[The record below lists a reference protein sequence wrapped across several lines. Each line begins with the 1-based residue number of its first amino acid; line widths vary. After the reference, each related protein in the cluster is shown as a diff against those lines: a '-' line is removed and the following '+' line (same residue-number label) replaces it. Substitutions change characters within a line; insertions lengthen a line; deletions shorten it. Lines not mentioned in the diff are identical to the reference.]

1 LCMSLDYIPLE
12 MDSNTIQTNIQAI
25 RDAVPEHVTLVA
37 VSKTQPLDAIAS
49 AYAEGIRDFGEN
61 RVTELVEKADAFP
74 DDIRWHA
81 IGHLQTNKAKIVAPL
96 SHLIHAVDSARIY
109 EALAQHKNA
118 TPLDVL
124 LQVHIAEETS
134 KFGFLEDALR
144 EMFALSGNKTFGNSS
159 IRIKGL
165 MGMATYTKDTTQIS
179 KEFKGL
185 RSLFEELA
193 PSMGADF
200 DTLSMGMSGDW
211 NIAID
216 EGSTMIRVGSAI
228 FGART

>member
-1 LCMSLDYIPLE
+1 
-12 MDSNTIQTNIQAI
+12 MDNNTIQTNIQAI

-61 RVTELVEKADAFP
+61 RVAELVEKADAFP
-74 DDIRWHA
+74 DDVRWHA

-96 SHLIHAVDSARIY
+96 SHLIHAVDSTRIY

-144 EMFALSGNKTFGNSS
+144 EMFALSGNETFGNTS

-165 MGMATYTKDTTQIS
+165 MGMATYTKDTSQIA

-185 RSLFEELA
+185 RSLFDELA
-193 PSMGADF
+193 PTMGTDF

>member
-1 LCMSLDYIPLE
+1 MSLVYILIK
-12 MDSNTIQTNIQAI
+12 MNNNSIQTSLNEI
-25 RDAVPEHVTLVA
+25 RDAIPDHVTLVA
-37 VSKTQPLDAIAS
+37 VSKTQPHDIIAT
-49 AYAEGIRDFGEN
+49 AYAEGVRDFGEN
-61 RVTELVEKADAFP
+61 RVAEMVEKADAFP

-96 SHLIHAVDSARIY
+96 SHLVHAVDSTRIY

-124 LQVHIAEETS
+124 LQVHIADETS
-134 KFGFLEDALR
+134 KFGFLEDELR
-144 EMFALSGNKTFGNSS
+144 ELLALSGNKTFGNTS

-165 MGMATYTKDTTQIS
+165 MGMATYTKDTTQIT
-179 KEFKGL
+179 KEFRGL

-200 DTLSMGMSGDW
+200 NTLSMGMSGDW
-211 NIAID
+211 NIAVD

>member
-1 LCMSLDYIPLE
+1 
-12 MDSNTIQTNIQAI
+12 MDNNTIQTRLNEI
-25 RDAVPEHVTLVA
+25 RDEIPDHVTLVA
-37 VSKTQPLDAIAS
+37 VSKTQPHDIIAT
-49 AYAEGIRDFGEN
+49 AYAEGVRDFGEN
-61 RVTELVEKADAFP
+61 RVAEMVEKADAFP

-96 SHLIHAVDSARIY
+96 SHLVHAVDSTRIY
-109 EALAQHKNA
+109 EALAQHKNNN
-118 TPLDVL
+118 PLDVL

-134 KFGFLEDALR
+134 KFGFLEDELR
-144 EMFALSGNKTFGNSS
+144 QLLDLSGNETFASQS

-165 MGMATYTKDTTQIS
+165 MGMATYIKDTTQIT

-185 RSLFEELA
+185 RSLFDELA

-211 NIAID
+211 NIAVD

-228 FGART
+228 FGSRN

>member
-1 LCMSLDYIPLE
+1 

-37 VSKTQPLDAIAS
+37 VSKTQPLDVIAS

-61 RVTELVEKADAFP
+61 RVAELVEKTDAFP
-74 DDIRWHA
+74 DDVRWHA

-96 SHLIHAVDSARIY
+96 SHLVHAVDSTRIY

-144 EMFALSGNKTFGNSS
+144 EMFALSGNETFGNTS

-165 MGMATYTKDTTQIS
+165 MGMATYTKDTTQIA

>member
-1 LCMSLDYIPLE
+1 MSLVYILTK
-12 MDSNTIQTNIQAI
+12 MDNNTIQTNIQTI

-37 VSKTQPLDAIAS
+37 VSKTQPLDVIAS

-61 RVTELVEKADAFP
+61 RVAELVEKADAFP
-74 DDIRWHA
+74 DDVRWHA
-81 IGHLQTNKAKIVAPL
+81 IGHLQTNKAKTVAPL
-96 SHLIHAVDSARIY
+96 SHLIHAVDSTRIY
-109 EALAQHKNA
+109 EALALHKNPK
-118 TPLDVL
+118 PLDVL
-124 LQVHIAEETS
+124 LQVHIAEESS
-134 KFGFLEDALR
+134 KFGFLEDELR
-144 EMFALSGNKTFGNSS
+144 TLIAMSGNETFGNTS

-165 MGMATYTKDTTQIS
+165 MGMATYTKDTSQIA

-193 PSMGADF
+193 PTMGADF

>member
-1 LCMSLDYIPLE
+1 MSLDYILIK
-12 MDSNTIQTNIQAI
+12 MDNNTIQTNIQAI
-25 RDAVPEHVTLVA
+25 RDAVPDHVTLVA
-37 VSKTQPLDAIAS
+37 VSKTQPLDVIAS

-61 RVTELVEKADAFP
+61 RVAELVEKTDAFP
-74 DDIRWHA
+74 DDVRWHA

-96 SHLIHAVDSARIY
+96 SHLIHAVDSTRIY

-134 KFGFLEDALR
+134 KFGFLEDELR
-144 EMFALSGNKTFGNSS
+144 EMFALSGNETFGNTS

-165 MGMATYTKDTTQIS
+165 MGMATYTKDTTQIA

>member
-1 LCMSLDYIPLE
+1 MSLDYILIK
-12 MDSNTIQTNIQAI
+12 MDNNTIQTNIQAI
-25 RDAVPEHVTLVA
+25 RDAVPDHVTLVA
-37 VSKTQPLDAIAS
+37 VSKTQPLDVIAS

-61 RVTELVEKADAFP
+61 RVAELVEKTDAFP
-74 DDIRWHA
+74 DDVRWHA

-96 SHLIHAVDSARIY
+96 SYLIHAVDSTRIY

-144 EMFALSGNKTFGNSS
+144 EMFALSGNETFGNTS

-165 MGMATYTKDTTQIS
+165 MGMATYTKDTTQIA

>member
-1 LCMSLDYIPLE
+1 MSLDYIPIE

-37 VSKTQPLDAIAS
+37 VSKTQPLDVIAS

-61 RVTELVEKADAFP
+61 RVAELVEKADAFP
-74 DDIRWHA
+74 DDVRWHA

-96 SHLIHAVDSARIY
+96 SHLIHAVDSTRIY

-144 EMFALSGNKTFGNSS
+144 EMFALSGNETFGNTS

-165 MGMATYTKDTTQIS
+165 MGMATYTKDTSQIA

-185 RSLFEELA
+185 RSLFDELA
-193 PSMGADF
+193 PTMGTDF

>member
-1 LCMSLDYIPLE
+1 MSLDYILIK
-12 MDSNTIQTNIQAI
+12 MDNNTIQTNIQAI
-25 RDAVPEHVTLVA
+25 RDTVPEHVTLVA
-37 VSKTQPLDAIAS
+37 VSKTQPLDFIAS

-61 RVTELVEKADAFP
+61 RVAELVEKADAFP
-74 DDIRWHA
+74 DDVRWHA

-96 SHLIHAVDSARIY
+96 SHLIHAVDSTRIY
-109 EALAQHKNA
+109 EALALHKNA

-144 EMFALSGNKTFGNSS
+144 EMFALSGNETFGNTS

-165 MGMATYTKDTTQIS
+165 MGMATYTKDTTQIA

>member
-1 LCMSLDYIPLE
+1 MCMSLDYIPIE

-61 RVTELVEKADAFP
+61 RVAELVEKADAFP
-74 DDIRWHA
+74 DDVRWHA

-96 SHLIHAVDSARIY
+96 SHLIHAVDSTRIY

-144 EMFALSGNKTFGNSS
+144 EMFALSGNETFGNTS

-165 MGMATYTKDTTQIS
+165 MGMATYTKDTSQIA

-185 RSLFEELA
+185 RSLFDELA
-193 PSMGADF
+193 PTMGTDF

>member
-1 LCMSLDYIPLE
+1 MSLDYILIK

-61 RVTELVEKADAFP
+61 RVAELVEKADAFP
-74 DDIRWHA
+74 DDVRWHA

-96 SHLIHAVDSARIY
+96 SHLIHAVDSTRIY

-144 EMFALSGNKTFGNSS
+144 EMFALSGNETFGNTS

-165 MGMATYTKDTTQIS
+165 MGMATYTKDTSQIA

-185 RSLFEELA
+185 RSLFDELA
-193 PSMGADF
+193 PTMGADF

>member
-1 LCMSLDYIPLE
+1 MSLDYILIK
-12 MDSNTIQTNIQAI
+12 MDNNTIQTNIQAI

-61 RVTELVEKADAFP
+61 RVAELVEKADAFP
-74 DDIRWHA
+74 DDVRWHA

-96 SHLIHAVDSARIY
+96 SHLIHAVDSTRIY

-144 EMFALSGNKTFGNSS
+144 EMFALSGNETFGNTS

-165 MGMATYTKDTTQIS
+165 MGMATYTKDTSQIA

-185 RSLFEELA
+185 RSLFDELA
-193 PSMGADF
+193 PTMGADF

>member
-1 LCMSLDYIPLE
+1 MSLDYILTK
-12 MDSNTIQTNIQAI
+12 MNNNTIQTNIDAI
-25 RDAVPEHVTLVA
+25 RDTVPEHVTLVA
-37 VSKTQPLDAIAS
+37 VSKTQPLDVIAS

-61 RVTELVEKADAFP
+61 RVAELVEKADAFP

-81 IGHLQTNKAKIVAPL
+81 IGHLQTNKAKVVAPL
-96 SHLIHAVDSARIY
+96 SHLVHAVDSTRIY
-109 EALAQHKNA
+109 EALAQHKNP

-124 LQVHIAEETS
+124 LQVHIAEESS
-134 KFGFLEDALR
+134 KFGFLEDELRALL
-144 EMFALSGNKTFGNSS
+144 ALSGDGNETFGNTS

-165 MGMATYTKDTTQIS
+165 MGMATYTKDTTQIA

-193 PSMGADF
+193 PSMGTDF

>member
-1 LCMSLDYIPLE
+1 MSLDYILIK
-12 MDSNTIQTNIQAI
+12 MDNNTIQTNIQAI

-61 RVTELVEKADAFP
+61 RVAELVEKTDAFP
-74 DDIRWHA
+74 DDVRWHA

-96 SHLIHAVDSARIY
+96 SHLIHAVDSTRIY

-144 EMFALSGNKTFGNSS
+144 EMFALSGNETFGNTS

-165 MGMATYTKDTTQIS
+165 MGMATYTKDTTQIA

>member
-1 LCMSLDYIPLE
+1 MSLDYILIK
-12 MDSNTIQTNIQAI
+12 MDNNTIQTNIQAI
-25 RDAVPEHVTLVA
+25 RDTVPEHVTLVA
-37 VSKTQPLDAIAS
+37 VSKTQPLDFIAS

-61 RVTELVEKADAFP
+61 RVAELVEKADAFP
-74 DDIRWHA
+74 DDVRWHA

-96 SHLIHAVDSARIY
+96 SHLIHAVDSTRIY

-144 EMFALSGNKTFGNSS
+144 EMFALSGNETFGNTS

-165 MGMATYTKDTTQIS
+165 MGMATYTKDTTQIA

>member
-1 LCMSLDYIPLE
+1 MCMSLDYILIK

-61 RVTELVEKADAFP
+61 RVAELVEKADAFP
-74 DDIRWHA
+74 DDVRWHA

-96 SHLIHAVDSARIY
+96 SHLIHAVDSTRIY

-144 EMFALSGNKTFGNSS
+144 EMFALSGNETFGNTS

-165 MGMATYTKDTTQIS
+165 MGMATYTKDTSQIA

-185 RSLFEELA
+185 RSLFDELA
-193 PSMGADF
+193 PTMGTDF

>member
-1 LCMSLDYIPLE
+1 MSLDYILIK

-61 RVTELVEKADAFP
+61 RVAELVEKADAFP
-74 DDIRWHA
+74 DDVRWHA

-96 SHLIHAVDSARIY
+96 SHLIHAVDSTRIY

-144 EMFALSGNKTFGNSS
+144 EMFALSGNETFGNTS

-165 MGMATYTKDTTQIS
+165 MGMATYTKDTSQIA

-185 RSLFEELA
+185 RSLFDELA
-193 PSMGADF
+193 PTMGTDF

-228 FGART
+228 FG

>member
-1 LCMSLDYIPLE
+1 MSLDYILIK
-12 MDSNTIQTNIQAI
+12 MDNNTIQTNIQAI
-25 RDAVPEHVTLVA
+25 RDAVPDHVTLVA
-37 VSKTQPLDAIAS
+37 VSKTQPLDVIAS

-61 RVTELVEKADAFP
+61 RVAELVEKTDAFP
-74 DDIRWHA
+74 DDVRWHA

-96 SHLIHAVDSARIY
+96 SHLIHAVDSTRIY
-109 EALAQHKNA
+109 EALALHKNA

-144 EMFALSGNKTFGNSS
+144 EMFALSGNETFGNTS

-165 MGMATYTKDTTQIS
+165 MGMATYTKDTTQIA

>member
-1 LCMSLDYIPLE
+1 
-12 MDSNTIQTNIQAI
+12 MDNNTIQTNIQAI
-25 RDAVPEHVTLVA
+25 RDAVPDHVTLVA
-37 VSKTQPLDAIAS
+37 VSKTQPLDVIAS

-61 RVTELVEKADAFP
+61 RVAELVEKTDAFP
-74 DDIRWHA
+74 DDVRWHA

-96 SHLIHAVDSARIY
+96 SHLIHAVDSTRIY

-144 EMFALSGNKTFGNSS
+144 ELFALSGNETFGNTS

-165 MGMATYTKDTTQIS
+165 MGMATYTKDTTQIA
-179 KEFKGL
+179 KEFRGL

>member
-1 LCMSLDYIPLE
+1 MSLDYILIK
-12 MDSNTIQTNIQAI
+12 MDNNTIQTNIQAI
-25 RDAVPEHVTLVA
+25 RDAVPDHVTLVA
-37 VSKTQPLDAIAS
+37 VSKTQPLDVIAS

-61 RVTELVEKADAFP
+61 RVAELVEKTDAFP
-74 DDIRWHA
+74 DDVRWHA

-96 SHLIHAVDSARIY
+96 SHLVHAVDSTRIY

-144 EMFALSGNKTFGNSS
+144 EMFALSGNETFGNTS

-165 MGMATYTKDTTQIS
+165 MGMATYTKDTTQIA
-179 KEFKGL
+179 KEFRGL

>member
-1 LCMSLDYIPLE
+1 MSLDSIPIE

-61 RVTELVEKADAFP
+61 RVAELVEKADAFP
-74 DDIRWHA
+74 DDVRWHA

-96 SHLIHAVDSARIY
+96 SHLIHAVDSTRIY

-144 EMFALSGNKTFGNSS
+144 EMFALSGNETFGNTS

-165 MGMATYTKDTTQIS
+165 MGMATYTKDTSQIA

-185 RSLFEELA
+185 RSLFDELA
-193 PSMGADF
+193 PTMGTDF

>member
-1 LCMSLDYIPLE
+1 
-12 MDSNTIQTNIQAI
+12 MDNNTIQTNIQAI

-61 RVTELVEKADAFP
+61 RVAELVEKADAFP
-74 DDIRWHA
+74 DDVRWHA

-96 SHLIHAVDSARIY
+96 SHLIHAVDSTRIY

-144 EMFALSGNKTFGNSS
+144 EMFALSGNETFGNTS

-165 MGMATYTKDTTQIS
+165 MGMATYTKDTSQIA

>member
-1 LCMSLDYIPLE
+1 MCMSLDYIPIE

-61 RVTELVEKADAFP
+61 RVAELVEKADAFP
-74 DDIRWHA
+74 DDVRWHA

-96 SHLIHAVDSARIY
+96 SHLIHAVDSTRIY

-144 EMFALSGNKTFGNSS
+144 EMFALSGNETFGNTS

-165 MGMATYTKDTTQIS
+165 MGMATYTKDTSQIA

-185 RSLFEELA
+185 RSLFDELA
-193 PSMGADF
+193 PTMGADF

>member
-1 LCMSLDYIPLE
+1 MSLVYILTK
-12 MDSNTIQTNIQAI
+12 MDNNTIQTNIQAI

-37 VSKTQPLDAIAS
+37 VSKTQPLDVIAS

-61 RVTELVEKADAFP
+61 RVAELVEKADAFP
-74 DDIRWHA
+74 DDVRWHA
-81 IGHLQTNKAKIVAPL
+81 IGHLQTNKAKTVAPL
-96 SHLIHAVDSARIY
+96 SHLIHAVDSTRIY
-109 EALAQHKNA
+109 EALALHKNPK
-118 TPLDVL
+118 PLDVL
-124 LQVHIAEETS
+124 LQVHIAEESS
-134 KFGFLEDALR
+134 KFGFLEDELR
-144 EMFALSGNKTFGNSS
+144 TLIAMSGNETFGNTS

-165 MGMATYTKDTTQIS
+165 MGMATYTKDTTQIA

-185 RSLFEELA
+185 RLLFEELA
-193 PSMGADF
+193 PTMGADF

>member
-1 LCMSLDYIPLE
+1 
-12 MDSNTIQTNIQAI
+12 MDNNTIQTNIQAI

-37 VSKTQPLDAIAS
+37 VSKTQPLDVIAS

-61 RVTELVEKADAFP
+61 RVAELVEKADAFP
-74 DDIRWHA
+74 DDVRWHA

-96 SHLIHAVDSARIY
+96 SHLIHAVDSTRIY

-144 EMFALSGNKTFGNSS
+144 EMFALSGNETFGNTS

-165 MGMATYTKDTTQIS
+165 MGMATYTKDTTQIA

>member
-1 LCMSLDYIPLE
+1 MSLDYIPIE

-61 RVTELVEKADAFP
+61 RVAELVEKADAFP
-74 DDIRWHA
+74 DDVRWHA

-96 SHLIHAVDSARIY
+96 SHLIHAVDSTRIY

-144 EMFALSGNKTFGNSS
+144 EMFALSGNETFGNTS

-165 MGMATYTKDTTQIS
+165 MGMATYTKDTSQIA

-185 RSLFEELA
+185 RSLFDELA
-193 PSMGADF
+193 PTMGTDF

>member
-1 LCMSLDYIPLE
+1 MSLDYIPIE

-61 RVTELVEKADAFP
+61 RVAELVEKADAFP
-74 DDIRWHA
+74 DDVRWHA

-96 SHLIHAVDSARIY
+96 SHLIHAVDSTRIY

-144 EMFALSGNKTFGNSS
+144 EMFALSGNETFGNKS

-165 MGMATYTKDTTQIS
+165 MGMATYTKDTSQIA

-185 RSLFEELA
+185 RSLFDELA
-193 PSMGADF
+193 PTMGTDF

>member
-1 LCMSLDYIPLE
+1 MSLVYILTK
-12 MDSNTIQTNIQAI
+12 MDNNTIQTNIQAI

-37 VSKTQPLDAIAS
+37 VSKTQPLDVIAS

-61 RVTELVEKADAFP
+61 RVTEMVEKADAFP
-74 DDIRWHA
+74 DDVRWHA
-81 IGHLQTNKAKIVAPL
+81 IGHLKTNKAKTVAPL
-96 SHLIHAVDSARIY
+96 SHLIHAVDSTRIY
-109 EALAQHKNA
+109 EALALHKNPK
-118 TPLDVL
+118 PLDVL
-124 LQVHIAEETS
+124 LQVHIAEESS
-134 KFGFLEDALR
+134 KFGFLEDELR
-144 EMFALSGNKTFGNSS
+144 TLIAMSGNETFGNTS

-165 MGMATYTKDTTQIS
+165 MGMATYTKDTTQIA

-185 RSLFEELA
+185 RLLFEELA
-193 PSMGADF
+193 PTMGADF

>member
-1 LCMSLDYIPLE
+1 MSLDYILIK
-12 MDSNTIQTNIQAI
+12 MDNNTIQTNIQAI
-25 RDAVPEHVTLVA
+25 RDAVPEHVTLIA
-37 VSKTQPLDAIAS
+37 VSKTQPLDVIAS

-61 RVTELVEKADAFP
+61 RVAELVEKADAFP
-74 DDIRWHA
+74 DDVRWHA

-96 SHLIHAVDSARIY
+96 SHLIHAVDSTRIY

-144 EMFALSGNKTFGNSS
+144 EMFALSGNETFGNTS

-165 MGMATYTKDTTQIS
+165 MGMATYTKDTTQIA
-179 KEFKGL
+179 KEFRGL

-193 PSMGADF
+193 VKNEHIT
-200 DTLSMGMSGDW
+200 TLSMGMSGDW

>member
-1 LCMSLDYIPLE
+1 MSLDYILIK
-12 MDSNTIQTNIQAI
+12 MDNNTIQTNIQAI

-37 VSKTQPLDAIAS
+37 VSKTQPLDAIAI

-61 RVTELVEKADAFP
+61 RVAELVEKADAFP
-74 DDIRWHA
+74 DDVRWHA

-96 SHLIHAVDSARIY
+96 SHLIHAVDSTRIY

-144 EMFALSGNKTFGNSS
+144 EMFALSGNETFGNTS

-165 MGMATYTKDTTQIS
+165 MGMATYTKDTTQIA

>member
-1 LCMSLDYIPLE
+1 

-61 RVTELVEKADAFP
+61 RVAELVEKADAFP
-74 DDIRWHA
+74 DDVRWHA

-96 SHLIHAVDSARIY
+96 SHLIHAVDSTRIY
-109 EALAQHKNA
+109 DALAQHKNA

-144 EMFALSGNKTFGNSS
+144 EMFALSGNETFGNKS

-165 MGMATYTKDTTQIS
+165 MGMATYTKDTSQIA

-185 RSLFEELA
+185 RSLFDELA
-193 PSMGADF
+193 PTMGADF

>member
-1 LCMSLDYIPLE
+1 
-12 MDSNTIQTNIQAI
+12 MDNNTIQTNIQAI

-37 VSKTQPLDAIAS
+37 VSKTQPLDVIAS

-61 RVTELVEKADAFP
+61 RVTEMVEKADAFP
-74 DDIRWHA
+74 DDVRWHA

-96 SHLIHAVDSARIY
+96 SHLIHAVDSTRIY
-109 EALAQHKNA
+109 EALALHKNPK
-118 TPLDVL
+118 PLDVL
-124 LQVHIAEETS
+124 LQVHIAEESS
-134 KFGFLEDALR
+134 KFGFLEDELR
-144 EMFALSGNKTFGNSS
+144 TLIAMSGNETFENTS

-165 MGMATYTKDTTQIS
+165 MGMATYTKDTTQIA

-185 RSLFEELA
+185 RLLFEELA
-193 PSMGADF
+193 PTMGADF

>member
-1 LCMSLDYIPLE
+1 MCMSLDYILIK
-12 MDSNTIQTNIQAI
+12 MDNNTIQTNIQAI

-37 VSKTQPLDAIAS
+37 VSKTQPLDAIAN

-61 RVTELVEKADAFP
+61 RVAELVEKADAFP
-74 DDIRWHA
+74 DDVRWHA

-96 SHLIHAVDSARIY
+96 SHLIHAVDSTRIY

-144 EMFALSGNKTFGNSS
+144 EMFALSGNETFGNTS

-165 MGMATYTKDTTQIS
+165 MGMATYTKDTSQIA

-185 RSLFEELA
+185 RSLFDELA
-193 PSMGADF
+193 PTMGADF
-200 DTLSMGMSGDW
+200 DTLSMGMKSSK
-211 NIAID
+211 NYTLIMRIKLY
-216 EGSTMIRVGSAI
+216 
-228 FGART
+228 